1 MTLPVQPAPLARG
14 VHHLAIG
21 VRDLPAVEAFYTGIL
36 GLPVQR
42 RWPRADGGAGDR
54 SVWLELGGGAFLA
67 LESVEAPIAGG
78 SRDQGGYLMAALA
91 IGRDDRPRWEARFA
105 AAGVAVV
112 RRTAYTLYVD
122 DPEGNRVGLSHW
134 PEPAEAPPGQP

>member
-1 MTLPVQPAPLARG
+1 VSQPLAPRG

-21 VRDLPAVEAFYTGIL
+21 VRDLPAVEAFYTSVL

-54 SVWLELGGGAFLA
+54 SVWLALGGDAFLA
-67 LESVEAPIAGG
+67 LERADTPGAARPAAVAAE
-78 SRDQGGYLMAALA
+78 GYLMAALA
-91 IGRDDRPRWEARFA
+91 ITRDQRAAWEARFT
-105 AAGVAVV
+105 AAGIPVV

-134 PEPAEAPPGQP
+134 PDPAEPPSGQP

>member
-1 MTLPVQPAPLARG
+1 MTGAAHQPVPPRG
-14 VHHLAIG
+14 VHHVAIG

-67 LESVEAPIAGG
+67 LERVEAPSTARTADGA
-78 SRDQGGYLMAALA
+78 GYLMVALA
-91 IGRDDRPRWEARFA
+91 IGRDERAPWEARFA
-105 AAGVAVV
+105 NAGVAVA

-134 PEPAEAPPGQP
+134 PEPAAEPPGQP

>member
-1 MTLPVQPAPLARG
+1 MTAPAPPGG

-21 VRDLPAVEAFYTGIL
+21 VRDLPAAEAFYASVL

-42 RWPRADGGAGDR
+42 RWPRAGGAPGDR

-67 LESVEAPIAGG
+67 LERAEAPAPA
-78 SRDQGGYLMAALA
+78 RPAADQGYLLVALR
-91 IGRDDRPRWEARFA
+91 IDRAERGAWEARLA

-112 RRTAYTLYVD
+112 RRTAYTLYVE

-134 PEPAEAPPGQP
+134 PAAAEDPARSP

>member
-1 MTLPVQPAPLARG
+1 MSHPAELPLPMRG
-14 VHHLAIG
+14 VHHVAIG
-21 VRDLPAVEAFYTGIL
+21 VRDLPAVEAFYAGIL

-42 RWPRADGGAGDR
+42 RWPRTDGGAGDR
-54 SVWLELGGGAFLA
+54 SVWLDLGGGTFLA
-67 LESVEAPIAGG
+67 LERVETAGG
-78 SRDQGGYLMAALA
+78 EAKSERDGYLMAALA
-91 IGRDDRPRWEARFA
+91 IGRDDRPHWEARLA
-105 AAGVAVV
+105 AAGVAVA